1 MNGEKISPTDYKSGS
16 ITVRKASISDFP
28 ALEKMLARAFDDD
41 PMTNWICLQDRH
53 RTDRII
59 TSMDLGLRLAIPFAE
74 IYTTQDQTGAAA
86 WIPPG
91 KTGIGFREVLML
103 LTKGIRVTGVKHGI
117 STFIVGIIVWKR
129 RPKTPHWYLSPL
141 GVEPSLQGKGIGCAL
156 LQPILKRCDQDHL
169 PAYLET
175 QKERNVRFYEH
186 RGFKVK
192 ERIKLPYGAPDTW
205 CMLREPL

>member
-1 MNGEKISPTDYKSGS
+1 MNGEKILPIDYQSGS
-16 ITVRKASISDFP
+16 ITVRKASISDLP

-53 RTDRII
+53 RTERII
-59 TSMDLGLRLAIPFAE
+59 TSMNLGLQLAIPFGE
-74 IYTTQDQTGAAA
+74 IYTTQDQTGAAG
-86 WIPPG
+86 WFPPG

-103 LTKGIRVTGVKHGI
+103 TSKGIRVTGVKHGI
-117 STFIVGIIVWKR
+117 SVFIVGIIIQKR
-129 RPKTPHWYLSPL
+129 RPKTPHWYLNPL
-141 GVEPSLQGKGIGCAL
+141 GTEPSLQGKGIGCAL
-156 LQPILKRCDQDHL
+156 LQPILNRCDQDHL

-186 RGFKVK
+186 RGFEVK
-192 ERIKLPYGAPDTW
+192 ERIKLPYGAPDCW